1 MGLASFL
8 LGGYTAVIS
17 DSLDIIRNVLTIK
30 DKSNKYIN
38 ITIIVLALVLGL
50 TFNRNGLI
58 GLLPILTTVL
68 QSYIVLQKDSTAS
81 DVAFVSGIS
90 IASWTIFN
98 IFIKNYVAFFMNIIN
113 TALYLINS
121 KKNR

>member
-68 QSYIVLQKDSTAS
+68 QSYIVLKKDSTAS

-90 IASWTIFN
+90 SASWTIFN

-113 TALYLINS
+113 TAMYLINS